1 MLLMHLDLAYDTTD
15 LYVLYCSIPIM
26 SIPLSSQR
34 FSKSGSQQSTLTT
47 EQDVSLKHY
56 VNHVFRMGVRLLH
69 VLH

>member
-1 MLLMHLDLAYDTTD
+1 
-15 LYVLYCSIPIM
+15 M

-69 VLH
+69 VLHWL